1 MLKSKQEPAR
11 LTPIKPGTW
20 AYTAKRLKESWPWYL
35 MMLPAI
41 IYLAIFDYAP
51 MGGLIMAFQKYSP
64 TKGIIGSKFVGF
76 KHFVRY
82 FTHPFFWKMI
92 RNTLSITTLSLCTFP
107 CSIIFALF
115 LNEVTQTK
123 FKKFAQMISYMPHFL
138 SEVVVVSLVLLLLDL
153 NNGPINNM
161 IEAFGGERYYFMGD
175 PDIFPTI
182 YVLQSLW
189 QGLGWGA
196 ILYIS
201 ALSAVPTEQ
210 IEAARIDG
218 ASRFQIMWHI
228 NLPTIL
234 PTIMITFVMRI
245 GSLLSLG
252 YTRLLLFRNP
262 LNEEVIQ
269 TISMYVYTIGLGS
282 GGYSDYSYATAIG
295 LVNSLINLSLLL
307 IFNKISKLLTEVSL
321 F

>member
-1 MLKSKQEPAR
+1 MLKSTKTPTR

-20 AYTAKRLKESWPWYL
+20 AYAAKRLRESWPWYL
-35 MMLPAI
+35 MLVPAV
-41 IYLAIFDYAP
+41 IYLFIFDYIP
-51 MGGLIMAFQKYSP
+51 MYGLLMAFEKYKA
-64 TKGIIGSKFVGF
+64 TKGIMGSPFVGF
-76 KHFVRY
+76 KHFERY
-82 FTHPFFWKMI
+82 FTYPFFWKMV

-153 NNGPINNM
+153 NNGPVNNV
-161 IEAFGGERYYFMGD
+161 IEMLGGDRYYFMGD
-175 PDIFPTI
+175 PDIFPMI
-182 YVLQSLW
+182 YVAQSLW

-252 YTRLLLFRNP
+252 YTRLLLFANP
-262 LNEEVIQ
+262 LNAEVIN
-269 TISMYVYTIGLGS
+269 TISMYVYSVGLGS

-295 LVNSLINLSLLL
+295 LVNSLVNLSLLM
-307 IFNKISKLLTEVSL
+307 IFNKISKKLTEVSL

>member
-1 MLKSKQEPAR
+1 MTSSKNKPAR

-20 AYTAKRLKESWPWYL
+20 AYTAKRLKESLPWYIML
-35 MMLPAI
+35 LPALV
-41 IYLAIFDYAP
+41 YLAIFEYAP
-51 MGGLIMAFQKYSP
+51 MYGLLMAFQKYSP
-64 TKGIIGSKFVGF
+64 TRGVIGSKFVGF
-76 KHFVRY
+76 KHFIRY

-92 RNTLSITTLSLCTFP
+92 RNTLAITTLSLCTFP

-123 FKKFAQMISYMPHFL
+123 FKKFAQMVSYMPHFL

-153 NNGPINNM
+153 NNGPINNL
-161 IEAFGGERYYFMGD
+161 IEFLGGERYYFMGD
-175 PDIFPTI
+175 PDIFPAI
-182 YVLQSLW
+182 YVLQGLW

-252 YTRLLLFRNP
+252 YTKLLLFANP
-262 LNEEVIQ
+262 LNSEVIQ
-269 TISMYVYTIGLGS
+269 TISMYVYSVGLGS
-282 GGYSDYSYATAIG
+282 GGASDYSYATAIG
-295 LVNSLINLSLLL
+295 LVNSLVNLTLLL
-307 IFNKISKLLTEVSL
+307 IFNKLSKLLTEVSL

>member
-1 MLKSKQEPAR
+1 MTSSKNKPAR

-20 AYTAKRLKESWPWYL
+20 AYTSKRLLESWPWYL
-35 MMLPAI
+35 MLLPAL
-41 IYLAIFDYAP
+41 IYLAIFEYAP
-51 MGGLIMAFQKYSP
+51 MYGLAMAFQRYSP
-64 TKGIIGSKFVGF
+64 TRGVIGSKFVGF
-76 KHFVRY
+76 YHFKRY
-82 FTHPFFWKMI
+82 FTYPFFWKMV
-92 RNTLSITTLSLCTFP
+92 RNTLAITTLSLCTFP

-153 NNGPINNM
+153 NNGPINNL
-161 IEAFGGERYYFMGD
+161 IAFFGGDRYYFMGD

-182 YVLQSLW
+182 YVLQGLW

-252 YTRLLLFRNP
+252 YTKLLLFKNP
-262 LNEEVIQ
+262 LNHEVIQ
-269 TISMYVYTIGLGS
+269 TISMYVYDTGLG
-282 GGYSDYSYATAIG
+282 GGSDFSYATAIG
-295 LVNSLINLSLLL
+295 LVNSLVNLSLLL
-307 IFNKISKLLTEVSL
+307 IFNAISKKLTEVSL

>member
-1 MLKSKQEPAR
+1 MLKSKQAPAR

-20 AYTAKRLKESWPWYL
+20 AYAAKRLKESWPWYL
-35 MMLPAI
+35 MLLPAVV
-41 IYLAIFDYAP
+41 YLAIFDYGP
-51 MGGLIMAFQKYSP
+51 MYGLLMAFQRYSP
-64 TKGIIGSKFVGF
+64 TKGIMGSKWVGL
-76 KHFVRY
+76 KHFIRFVNY
-82 FTHPFFWKMI
+82 PFFWKMI
-92 RNTLSITTLSLCTFP
+92 RNTLNITLLSLCTFP

-138 SEVVVVSLVLLLLDL
+138 SEVVIVSLVLLLLDL
-153 NNGPINNM
+153 HHGPVNNVID
-161 IEAFGGERYYFMGD
+161 ALGGERYYFMGD

-182 YVLQSLW
+182 YVLQGLW

-234 PTIMITFVMRI
+234 PTIMITFIMRI

-252 YTRLLLFRNP
+252 YTKLLLFQNP
-262 LNEEVIQ
+262 LNHEVIQ
-269 TISMYVYTIGLGS
+269 TISMYVYTVGLG
-282 GGYSDYSYATAIG
+282 GNADFSYATAIG
-295 LVNSLINLSLLL
+295 LFNSVINLTLLL
-307 IFNKISKLLTEVSL
+307 TFNWLSKKLTEVNL